1 VADPNGAA
9 GRVLV
14 VDDEPEV
21 RDLLAELLGGAGWEV
36 VAVAT
41 GREALAA
48 LDGGGFAA
56 VTLDI
61 NLRDESGY
69 DVCRSIRSVSDVP
82 VIFLTARADDFD
94 HVLGLELGADDYLTK
109 PFSRRV
115 LLARVAATVRRSR
128 SPAAASHEILR
139 AGSLA
144 LDTVGRR
151 CHVDGA
157 EIPLSKTEF
166 DLLAVFLSD
175 PERAFDR
182 HALIDRVWGE
192 WYSDFH
198 VIDVTIGRLRQKLA
212 EAGAPDLIETIRGV
226 GYRLAT
232 DGGSAR

>member
-1 VADPNGAA
+1 MT
-9 GRVLV
+9 GRVLI

-21 RDLLAELLGGAGWEV
+21 REVLGELLAGAGWEP

-48 LDGGGFAA
+48 LDGGDFAL

-61 NLRDESGY
+61 NLGEESGY
-69 DVCRSIRSVSDVP
+69 DVCRDIRAVSQVP
-82 VIFLTARADDFD
+82 IILLTARVDEFD

-109 PFSRRV
+109 PFSRRI
-115 LLARVAATVRRSR
+115 LLAHVAAAVRRR
-128 SPAAASHEILR
+128 QSPAADDSELLR
-139 AGSLA
+139 ARNVT
-144 LDTVGRR
+144 LDLVGRR
-151 CHVDGA
+151 VRVGQAEVD
-157 EIPLSKTEF
+157 LSKTEF
-166 DLLAVFLSD
+166 DLLALFLGE

-198 VIDVTIGRLRQKLA
+198 VIDVTIGRLRHKLA

-226 GYRLAT
+226 GYRLAA
-232 DGGSAR
+232 G